1 MLIRLNYGQFSSI
14 FKLMLLIFVSLQF
27 EASYAGESSITK
39 KIALRVGRAPAN
51 FIPDVEIEPEP
62 VQQKIWLQTLLIA
75 DDAGVL
81 NGMKNEINAWEEL
94 REWRDLW
101 DVESTGLY
109 YVPTATE
116 KKSWFERMLLKYADK
131 RLAGEVRNSEKGSA
145 LHQVG
150 QVQKA
155 LKPKAE
161 VDLSEHVK
169 VKLRGKVLQGLVVV
183 NIINPWVDSYA
194 NVTIKGDVDIHVNK
208 RLNDLDL
215 DAGIDYNVTDRSW
228 LARVDRRI
236 SSEVTA
242 RISSSQK
249 DDKMVFT
256 ESADNRV
263 ELFYRLNF

>member
-1 MLIRLNYGQFSSI
+1 VLIRLKYRHFSLISRTL
-14 FKLMLLIFVSLQF
+14 FVLLLAFQGTT
-27 EASYAGESSITK
+27 SYARGAEIT
-39 KIALRVGRAPAN
+39 RAPAN
-51 FIPDVEIEPEP
+51 FIPDDEIAPAP
-62 VQQKIWLQTLLIA
+62 LKQKIWLQTLLIA

-81 NGMKNEINAWEEL
+81 DGMKNEIAAWEEL

-101 DVESTGLY
+101 DLESTGLY
-109 YVPTATE
+109 HVPSAQE

-131 RLAGEVRNSEKGSA
+131 RLAGEVRNAEEGST

-161 VDLSEHVK
+161 VAISENIK
-169 VKLRGKVLQGLVVV
+169 VKIRGKVLQGLVVFNV
-183 NIINPWVDSYA
+183 QNPWVDSYA
-194 NVTIKGDVDIHVNK
+194 NVSIEGNVDVHINK
-208 RLNDLDL
+208 KLNDLGL
-215 DAGIDYNVTDRSW
+215 DTGIDYNVNARTWS
-228 LARVDRRI
+228 ARVDRRI

-242 RISSSQK
+242 RVSSHQR

-263 ELFYRLNF
+263 EFYYRLPF